1 MFGIFKKPDPYKTIN
16 QSRETLSL
24 IPAGDK
30 IISAKNMVI
39 ISGMLRDECRTLEE
53 AISQVIQYKTA
64 IIKQYQLNSH
74 RHPAFMQFEILLEI
88 LIHCSGHSVAERY
101 AVDTLKEI
109 LQPLTTDAKLEV
121 QNNLNKFVTVNLL

>member
-1 MFGIFKKPDPYKTIN
+1 MFGIFKKPDPYKAIN

-53 AISQVIQYKTA
+53 AISQVW
-64 IIKQYQLNSH
+64 
-74 RHPAFMQFEILLEI
+74 
-88 LIHCSGHSVAERY
+88 
-101 AVDTLKEI
+101 
-109 LQPLTTDAKLEV
+109 KLC
-121 QNNLNKFVTVNLL
+121 KMS